1 MAVYKFNKSFKGRIV
16 PMPGD
21 IVELDGDRLKVI
33 GEGTTSDPEG
43 CCNCVLDNPFCHV
56 DMDNELLAMLCL
68 RTKCDGLVREDSVDI
83 HYEEVKDGQ

>member
-1 MAVYKFNKSFKGRIV
+1 MAVYKFNKSFKGSIV

-21 IVELDGDRLKVI
+21 IVELDRARLKVVR
-33 GEGTTSDPEG
+33 DKLQEG
-43 CCNCVLDNPFCHV
+43 CLVCARNNHFCHV
-56 DMDNELLAMLCL
+56 DIDQKILDRLCM